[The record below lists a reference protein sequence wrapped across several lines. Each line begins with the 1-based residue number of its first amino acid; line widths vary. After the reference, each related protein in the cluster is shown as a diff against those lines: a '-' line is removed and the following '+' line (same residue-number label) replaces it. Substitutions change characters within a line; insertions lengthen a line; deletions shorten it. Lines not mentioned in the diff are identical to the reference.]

1 MENNQGGNK
10 KIYMAIIALL
20 LLMNGVAV
28 YLLWSENKEKKDVIE
43 TKVQLEE
50 EFKSLT
56 ANFDAKVQEL
66 EGLKGQNAELDSV
79 IAVQQA
85 EIDRQKQQIQS
96 LFAKGKMSAGELAKA
111 KEMIAQY
118 EVTIADMKNQI
129 EALVKKNE
137 LLTNENQ
144 QLSTD
149 LNAEKQTT
157 NQLNEQNK
165 GLSKKVELGSLLQLR
180 NIEVVGTR
188 KKGNGKEITVKKGK
202 QVESLKISFETG
214 ENKVLENGPLSL
226 SIRIINPKG
235 ETITVADQ
243 GSGSFKLAE
252 SDEVVQFTKKADF
265 EWTQSN
271 KKVVVYW
278 SQGVNLEGTYR
289 VEVYQSGHL
298 VGKGSVENN

>member
-56 ANFDAKVQEL
+56 ANFDAKVLEL

-79 IAVQQA
+79 ISAQQV

-96 LFAKGKMSAGELAKA
+96 LFAKGKMSASELAKA

-118 EVTIADMKNQI
+118 EVTIADMKAQI

-157 NQLNEQNK
+157 ILLGEQNK

-180 NIEVVGTR
+180 NIEVLGTR
-188 KKGNGKEITVKKGK
+188 KKGNGKEVTVKKGK
-202 QVESLKISFETG
+202 QVESMKISFETG

-226 SIRIINPKG
+226 AIRIINPKG

-243 GSGSFKLAE
+243 GSGSFKLADSE
-252 SDEVVQFTKKADF
+252 EVVQYTKKADF
-265 EWTQSN
+265 DWTQSN

-289 VEVYQSGHL
+289 VEVYQSGYL
-298 VGKGSVENN
+298 IGKGSVENN

>member
-1 MENNQGGNK
+1 MENNQAGNK

-20 LLMNGVAV
+20 LLMNGLAV

-56 ANFDAKVQEL
+56 ANFDAKVLEL

-79 IAVQQA
+79 ISAQQV

-96 LFAKGKMSAGELAKA
+96 LFAKGKMSASELAKA

-118 EVTIADMKNQI
+118 EVTIADMKAQI

-157 NQLNEQNK
+157 ILLSEQNK

-180 NIEVVGTR
+180 NIEVLGTR
-188 KKGNGKEITVKKGK
+188 KKGNGKEVTVKKGK
-202 QVESLKISFETG
+202 QVESMKISFETG

-226 SIRIINPKG
+226 AIRIINPKG

-243 GSGSFKLAE
+243 GSGSFKLADSE
-252 SDEVVQFTKKADF
+252 EVVQYTKKADF
-265 EWTQSN
+265 DWTQSN

-289 VEVYQSGHL
+289 VEVYQSGYL
-298 VGKGSVENN
+298 IGKGSVENN